1 MGRGKQFPL
10 FCISFQEEN
19 VNPEETQKAR
29 SIEVRVNGK
38 EIALNPFA
46 THILGNTIW
55 AMITSL
61 RLEDRPEKVEIEL
74 SE

>member
-10 FCISFQEEN
+10 SCILFQEEN
-19 VNPEETQKAR
+19 VNPEEMQKAR
-29 SIEVRVNGK
+29 SIKVRVNGK